1 MKTLWIVSGGLEAV
15 PGIQHAREMGFKI
28 VVSDG
33 NPDAPGFKYSDY
45 QIVASTYDSE
55 ATVKAALQFSSQVSP
70 IDGVIS
76 VASDVPM
83 TVAKVAEALNL
94 PGISVQTAQ
103 LSSDKFLMKKHF
115 VEHGI
120 PIPRFGFVES
130 ASHLKKI
137 MSEKDFPLI
146 IKPVDSRGARGV
158 LKLSDSVDLDWA
170 YDYSRSYSPSKKV
183 MVEEFLSGPQI
194 STESVMLN
202 GKGFTSGFSDRNYE
216 YLEKFSPFV
225 VENGGQMPSVLS
237 EIEQKQVSALAEKA
251 AFVMGIVNGTA
262 KGDLVLTSAGPKV
275 IEMAA
280 RLSGGWF
287 STDQIPYATGV
298 DLMGAAFKFALNEPV
313 DEVELS
319 PEFQKALAVRY
330 FFPNPGVLKSVRC
343 QQDYRDCE
351 WLLRSGFFVSPGEKI
366 EPVSDH
372 TKRFGFVI
380 ATGEDASQAINRA
393 QKFIDSHEIEIGA
406 CN

>member
-1 MKTLWIVSGGLEAV
+1 MKTLWIISGGLEAV
-15 PGIQHAREMGFKI
+15 PGIQHAKGMGFKT

-33 NPDAPGFKYSDY
+33 NLDAPGFKYSDY
-45 QIVASTYDSE
+45 QIVASTYDIE
-55 ATVKAALQFSSQVSP
+55 ETLKLALQFNEQVRP

-76 VASDVPM
+76 VAADVPM
-83 TVAKVAEALNL
+83 TVAKVAEALKL
-94 PGISVQTAQ
+94 PGISMQTAQ

-115 VEHGI
+115 AEQGI
-120 PIPRFGFVES
+120 SVPWFAIVES
-130 ASHLKKI
+130 PSHLKKI
-137 MSEKDFPLI
+137 VSEKDFSLI

-158 LKLSDSVDLDWA
+158 LKLSDAIDFNWA
-170 YDYSRSYSPSKKV
+170 YDYSRLYSPSRKV

-216 YLEKFSPFV
+216 YLERFSPFV
-225 VENGGQMPSVLS
+225 VENGGQMPSALS
-237 EIEQKQVSALAEKA
+237 ATERQQVSALAEKA
-251 AFVMGIVNGTA
+251 ALAMGITNGTA
-262 KGDLVLTSAGPKV
+262 KGDLVLTPEGPKV

-287 STDQIPYATGV
+287 CTNQIPYATGV
-298 DLMGAAFKFALNEPV
+298 DLMGAAFKIVLNEPV
-313 DEVELS
+313 TEAELI
-319 PEFQKALAVRY
+319 PKYQKAVAVRY
-330 FFPNPGVLKSVRC
+330 FFPKPGILKCVRC
-343 QQDYRDCE
+343 QADYLDCE
-351 WLLRSGFFVSPGEKI
+351 WLLRTGFFVFPGEEI

-380 ATGEDASQAINRA
+380 ATGQDASQAINRA
-393 QKFIDSHEIEIGA
+393 QNFIDSYKIETEA

>member
-15 PGIQHAREMGFKI
+15 PGIQHAREMGFKT

-45 QIVASTYDSE
+45 QIVANTYDSE
-55 ATVKAALQFSSQVSP
+55 VTVKAALQFSSQVGP

-83 TVAKVAEALNL
+83 TVVKVAEALNL

-115 VEHGI
+115 AAHGI
-120 PIPRFGFVES
+120 PIPWFAIVGS
-130 ASHLKKI
+130 AAHLKKMI
-137 MSEKDFPLI
+137 SDKDFPLL

-158 LKLSDSVDLDWA
+158 LKLSDSIDLDWA
-170 YDYSRSYSPSKKV
+170 YNYSLSYSPSKKV
-183 MVEEFLSGPQI
+183 MVEEFLTGPQI

-216 YLEKFSPFV
+216 YLERFAPFV
-225 VENGGQMPSVLS
+225 VENGGQMPSALA
-237 EIEQKQVSALAEKA
+237 ETEQKQVSALAEKA
-251 AFVMGIVNGTA
+251 ALAMGIFNGTA
-262 KGDLVLTSAGPKV
+262 KGDLVLTPEGPKV

-287 STDQIPYATGV
+287 CTDQIPYATGV
-298 DLMGAAFKFALNEPV
+298 DLMGAAFKIAVNEAVGEAECVPK
-313 DEVELS
+313 
-319 PEFQKALAVRY
+319 FQKALAVRY
-330 FFPNPGVLKSVRC
+330 FFPDSGILKSVRC
-343 QQDYRDCE
+343 QKNYRDCA

-380 ATGEDASQAINRA
+380 ATGENAEQAVARA
-393 QKFIDSHEIEIGA
+393 QEFIDSHEIEK
-406 CN
+406 C